1 MVDYRVPD
9 YIPEKPTHRALGLAA
24 NGLWAMAGAYAMGEE
39 NDGWVP
45 RHFVESWPLGRP
57 SARRLVDAE
66 VWQPEVLAGVPGY
79 RFTDWTT
86 QRSATQI
93 QAEREAAR
101 QRMAGLR
108 RGHNGQSSSDDV
120 RANVRPNTTRT
131 FARSSAERSPN
142 VRDSLSQSPGGQ
154 PGGVSP
160 VGRYAPTRGTEY
172 PPTEIPP
179 QFAGRPAERCAR
191 HADTDGDPGPCRV
204 CGDARRAAETWDTNQ
219 AQLVAQQR
227 SAAARQRADDRARAI
242 ANCGLC
248 NADGYVGRHI
258 CDHDPSGPERA
269 ARGRAAVRAA
279 LNQTQETT
287 T

>member
-1 MVDYRVPD
+1 MVDFRVPD
-9 YIPEKPTHRALGLAA
+9 SIPEKPTHRALGLAA
-24 NGLWAMAGAYAMGEE
+24 NGLWAMAGAYATGEE

-66 VWQPEVLAGVPGY
+66 VWRPEVLDGVPGY

-101 QRMAGLR
+101 QRMASLR
-108 RGHNGQSSSDDV
+108 RGHNGQSGSDD
-120 RANVRPNTTRT
+120 VRPNTTRT
-131 FARSSAERSPN
+131 FARSHAERSAN
-142 VRDSLSQSPGGQ
+142 VRDSQSQSRGGQ
-154 PGGVSP
+154 LGGVSP

-172 PPTEIPP
+172 PPPEIPP
-179 QFAGRPAERCAR
+179 QSAGRPPERCAT
-191 HADTDGDPGPCRV
+191 HADIDGDPGPCRP
-204 CGDARRAAETWDTNQ
+204 CGDARRAVEAWNAETARFD
-219 AQLVAQQR
+219 
-227 SAAARQRADDRARAI
+227 AAARSTEARRRAEDRARDI

-248 NADGYVGRHI
+248 DANGYIGRQF

-269 ARGRAAVRAA
+269 ARGRAAVQAA
-279 LNQTQETT
+279 LGRQSDTGTSP
-287 T
+287 